1 MFALKQPVGPR
12 HFRKNK
18 SKKQS
23 NSSHLS
29 ILSPNQSNGQKPRTY
44 WRPSWDTRQL
54 RSRLRE
60 RKMHFHSLHSPP
72 FLFFGCL
79 SNHPMPEQ
87 RNSSQKLGKQQLT
100 AIPRWRQ
107 IVGKHQSL
115 TSLLKMLNVRYLRLM
130 SKRKKRDFLHWTYL
144 LFNPKNSKW
153 VRVDEFSNQ
162 R

>member
-1 MFALKQPVGPR
+1 MYTNLFRDKWHCDFPWHPLKFLTNFQKYLMFALKQPVGPR

-18 SKKQS
+18 FEKQS

-29 ILSPNQSNGQKPRTY
+29 ILSPDQSNGQKPLTY

-79 SNHPMPEQ
+79 SNHPMPKQ
-87 RNSSQKLGKQQLT
+87 RNSSQKQGKPQLT

-107 IVGKHQSL
+107 IVGKHR
-115 TSLLKMLNVRYLRLM
+115 VW
-130 SKRKKRDFLHWTYL
+130 LHC
-144 LFNPKNSKW
+144 
-153 VRVDEFSNQ
+153 
-162 R
+162 

>member
-60 RKMHFHSLHSPP
+60 RKCTSTPFIHLHFCSSVA
-72 FLFFGCL
+72 L

-115 TSLLKMLNVRYLRLM
+115 TSLLKMLNREIFETNEQEEE
-130 SKRKKRDFLHWTYL
+130 KDFLHWTYL
-144 LFNPKNSKW
+144 LF
-153 VRVDEFSNQ
+153 
-162 R
+162 